1 MSNET
6 KKVIDMT
13 ADENE
18 NIVAETN
25 NELNELRESNANLI
39 AERDNLMEERKQ
51 LQDKI
56 EELEAKVKREK
67 EDGTRVYE
75 WYKREQ
81 DKVRALKIIIEAMKS
96 DFVSIDTIVERI
108 AKAV

>member
-1 MSNET
+1 MNANMAT
-6 KKVIDMT
+6 T
-13 ADENE
+13 ENE
-18 NIVAETN
+18 NIVAESN
-25 NELNELRESNANLI
+25 NELEELRESNANLI
-39 AERDNLMEERKQ
+39 AERNQ